1 MTQPA
6 APDAGAAR
14 PAGAPSG
21 GRVFA
26 VASLILLGAIGA
38 AAVYRSATQSIT
50 TVEALWCE
58 RLTDAKVAGVPL
70 ESPPG
75 LALESLLAKGGIH
88 IFGVSEF
95 TLRLPSL
102 LGGLLYFFALFR
114 LCRLLFGDSVWLP
127 LSIAL
132 NALNPLTLDSCS
144 GLAGCSLGL
153 AFWALGLYYVAR
165 WVSDREAIPIAAGV
179 ALGLAVVFAPA
190 SVFAVAALETIFV
203 AMVLADRLMAKDLR
217 GAARFA
223 VRDALAFCLVTFL
236 AAAGILWMLPH
247 QGGLLSV
254 DSVMGRYTGGLQ
266 SLMGAMLLY
275 RPVFLTSWTV
285 LQRLVERLGWLLPLA
300 ILAGLTVAAWR
311 GGLQW
316 LRARSLAAVDRAGR
330 LSLLFAPAAV
340 LALALLWAEPR
351 IAHHHYY
358 DRPEYLFALLPVFI
372 AGPLPLRQLLAAGG
386 RQRAWA
392 SAGTAVFCLL
402 VLQFALQFSLYSYY
416 GRESD
421 AGLRSIMSM
430 IRQRR
435 DAGPGQRVTL
445 AADGFSKASRDFYRK
460 LYEMD
465 WMDQVQG
472 EDKGC
477 QADYYYLS
485 DARFRRMTGDFGLR
499 AVYRDATAGAVLAEP
514 GAEARRQLAVLHSL
528 GFSTPPGCDAGVFV
542 KDAWVDADR
551 AGAARHFLRDVEPGA
566 GPSRWRWTAE
576 KPAFLFYAPARAGVR
591 FKMDFVIH
599 GQTFKQTG
607 PFQMTVRINGKELG
621 RRVYNSPEEQTFE
634 QAVPP
639 EMLRADGVTL
649 VETVLDKYYIA
660 EADHQK
666 LGYLFERG
674 GFIY

>member
-1 MTQPA
+1 MKQPA
-6 APDAGAAR
+6 APDRGASR
-14 PAGAPSG
+14 WHG
-21 GRVFA
+21 GVFA
-26 VASLILLGAIGA
+26 VVSLIFLGALGA

-50 TVEALWCE
+50 TAEALWCE
-58 RLTDAKVAGVPL
+58 RLTDAKVAGVPP

-75 LALESLLAKGGIH
+75 LAFESLLAKGGIH

-114 LCRLLFGDSVWLP
+114 LCRLLFGDSIWLP

-153 AFWALGLYYVAR
+153 AFWTLGAYYVAR

-190 SVFAVAALETIFV
+190 SVFAVAALETVFV

-217 GAARFA
+217 GATRFA
-223 VRDALAFCLVTFL
+223 ARDALAFSLTTFL
-236 AAAGILWMLPH
+236 LAAGILWMLPH
-247 QGGLLSV
+247 QGGLV
-254 DSVMGRYTGGLQ
+254 AGDAVMERYHNGLQ
-266 SLMGAMLLY
+266 SLIGAMLLY
-275 RPVFLTSWTV
+275 RPVLLASWAV
-285 LQRLVERLGWLLPLA
+285 LQRLVARLGWLLPLA
-300 ILAGLTVAAWR
+300 ILAGVAAPAGR
-311 GGLQW
+311 AGLQW

-340 LALALLWAEPR
+340 LALAILWAEPR
-351 IAHHHYY
+351 IAHHHNYA
-358 DRPEYLFALLPVFI
+358 RPEFLFALLPVFI
-372 AGPLPLRQLLAAGG
+372 AAPLPLGRFMAGA
-386 RQRAWA
+386 RPHTAFA
-392 SAGTAVFCLL
+392 SAGAAVLCLL
-402 VLQFALQFSLYSYY
+402 LLRFALQFNLYSYY
-416 GRESD
+416 GRESE
-421 AGLRSIMSM
+421 AGARRVVNL

-435 DAGPGQRVTL
+435 SAEPRRRVTL
-445 AADGFSKASRDFYRK
+445 AADGFSHASLDFYGR
-460 LYEMD
+460 LYEINWLD
-465 WMDQVQG
+465 KVPEENTRCPANYYYVSDAHFDRLAGVLSLG
-472 EDKGC
+472 VIYRDKGV
-477 QADYYYLS
+477 
-485 DARFRRMTGDFGLR
+485 R
-499 AVYRDATAGAVLAEP
+499 AVLAEP
-514 GAEARRQLAVLHSL
+514 RGEARRQLDVLHSL
-528 GFSTPPGCDAGVFV
+528 GFSTPPGCDAGGFV
-542 KDAWVDADR
+542 EDAWAETSRV
-551 AGAARHFLRDVEPGA
+551 GAARHFLRDIEQGAEPN
-566 GPSRWRWTAE
+566 RWRWTAE

-599 GQTFKQTG
+599 SQTFKQTG
-607 PFQMTVRINGKELG
+607 PFQMTVRINGRELG
-621 RRVYNSPEEQTFE
+621 RRVYNSPEDHTFE